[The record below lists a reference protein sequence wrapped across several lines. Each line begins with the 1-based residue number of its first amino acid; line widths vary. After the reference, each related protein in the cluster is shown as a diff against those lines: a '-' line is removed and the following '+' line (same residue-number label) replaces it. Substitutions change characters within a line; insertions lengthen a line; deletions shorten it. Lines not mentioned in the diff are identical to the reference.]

1 MKKLPEDKYL
11 EKICSPEGHR
21 KRLRERFLNGGMS
34 SLADYEAVELLLTL
48 AIPRCDVK
56 RAAKILIAKFGNIRG
71 ILDADF
77 QELTKID
84 GIGNS
89 AAICIKFIKELIPVY
104 MQQQIMTEMLS
115 LDSVDK
121 LIAFFRARMANE
133 KIEVMEMACFN
144 SQLELLPPG
153 AVRIFEGGVS
163 GIRTDFRKI
172 IETAINAGA
181 ESIVLAHN
189 HPGGDCSPSA
199 EDLNF
204 TRQLSL
210 ACRPIGLSFIEHII
224 ITKNSA
230 YSFRRGG
237 HFDKL
242 YERDDP
248 QYAACAQNSGVA
260 QTPKRLID

>member
-1 MKKLPEDKYL
+1 MKRQSSDRKLER
-11 EKICSPEGHR
+11 ICSPEGHR
-21 KRLRERFLNGGMS
+21 KRLRERFLSGGIS
-34 SLADYEAVELLLTL
+34 SLADYEVAELLLTL
-48 AIPRCDVK
+48 AIPRSDVK
-56 RAAKILIAKFGNIRG
+56 RAAKMLIARFGNLRG
-71 ILDADF
+71 ILDADIS
-77 QELTKID
+77 ELTHIE
-84 GIGNS
+84 GIGGG
-89 AAICIKFIKELIPVY
+89 AAACIKFVKELIPLY
-104 MQQQIMTEMLS
+104 MQQQIMTERLS
-115 LDSVDK
+115 LDTVDK
-121 LIAFFRARMANE
+121 LIRFFRARIANE

-189 HPGGDCSPSA
+189 HPGGDSSPSA

-224 ITKNSA
+224 VTKNSS

-242 YERDDP
+242 YEREDS

-260 QTPKRLID
+260 QTAKRLID